1 MHQWTGEQ
9 EKERQVIEQ
18 PCEVCSMLGDKK
30 ESRDQQKADKYKF
43 PYRVRRFVILPVV
56 MIHVDAP
63 SNIPFSGAP

>member
-1 MHQWTGEQ
+1 MHQRTGEQ

-18 PCEVCSMLGDKK
+18 PREVCSMLGDKK
-30 ESRDQQKADKYKF
+30 ESRDQQKTDEYKL
-43 PYRVRRFVILPVV
+43 PYQIRRFIILLVV